1 MRTKLERGRP
11 LTGYR
16 AWERDCETVKHRKPG
31 RPTRTVAK
39 TSLPL
44 AAAAAVA
51 TILTASGGPATAAPA
66 EPAVPTTPAQPGANE
81 SQPGTNEVQAPEGEQ
96 QPGDAEPQ
104 GQTPNQ
110 PGVTT
115 PQPGTTSPQPGV
127 TTPNPNAPKPDQRD
141 QAAPRQPGV
150 TAPRVAPLPVPGQ
163 NNQGEVQPAVVPGQP
178 NGPQADQLKPQQPQP
193 DQPQVAPR
201 PAQPGQGGQ
210 GNQGNGQNNLDTLT
224 DNGPAEETQPR
235 WNAPSLHA
243 APAAP
248 VVPMAGP
255 HTEVGANIDGG
266 GLVPGYVANTHHFS
280 NLDGYVGTVGYS
292 TPTGTGDGGVS
303 LEYVEANKI
312 KVTTYTHTTGIDD
325 LKSATGFADVTNE
338 TYVDTTQAN
347 AAKAAVEGWIRMQPG
362 GEAAIAAAAQ
372 VGRLPE
378 GDFAPQIVNV
388 VGVTTQWSGSV
399 QN

>member
-1 MRTKLERGRP
+1 M
-11 LTGYR
+11 LT
-16 AWERDCETVKHRKPG
+16 
-31 RPTRTVAK
+31 
-39 TSLPL
+39 
-44 AAAAAVA
+44 AAAAP
-51 TILTASGGPATAAPA
+51 TTAAPN
-66 EPAVPTTPAQPGANE
+66 EPAVPTTPAQPG
-81 SQPGTNEVQAPEGEQ
+81 TNEVQAPEDQQ
-96 QPGDAEPQ
+96 QPGTTEPQQ
-104 GQTPNQ
+104 GQTPSQ

-127 TTPNPNAPKPDQRD
+127 TTPNPNAPKPEQGGQGG

-163 NNQGEVQPAVVPGQP
+163 GNQEAPQPAVVPGQP
-178 NGPQADQLKPQQPQP
+178 GPNGSQTDQLKPEQPQP
-193 DQPQVAPR
+193 EPSQVAPR

-210 GNQGNGQNNLDTLT
+210 SGQGGNGQGSLDTLT
-224 DNGPAEETQPR
+224 DNGPAPQAEPR
-235 WNAPSLHA
+235 WNAPSLQA

-303 LEYVEANKI
+303 VEYVEANKI
-312 KVTTYTHTTGIDD
+312 KLTTYTHTTGIDD

-338 TYVDTTQAN
+338 TYIDTTQAN

-362 GEAAIAAAAQ
+362 GQAAIDAAAQ
-372 VGRLPE
+372 IGRLPE
-378 GDFAPQIVNV
+378 GEFAPQTVNV